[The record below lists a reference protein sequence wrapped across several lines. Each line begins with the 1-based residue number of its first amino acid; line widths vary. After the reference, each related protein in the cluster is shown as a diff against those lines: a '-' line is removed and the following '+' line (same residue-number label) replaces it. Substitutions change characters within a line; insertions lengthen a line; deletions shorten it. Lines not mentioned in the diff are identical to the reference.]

1 MFWAELF
8 LSNSQILAT
17 SISQCDYIR
26 DIALKNN
33 YIKNYMDEI
42 NLGWP
47 LLLKNKESRT
57 MIYFRY
63 TEKRPFENT
72 MRNW

>member
-26 DIALKNN
+26 DTALKNN
-33 YIKNYMDEI
+33 YIKNYMDEV
-42 NLGWP
+42 NLG
-47 LLLKNKESRT
+47 
-57 MIYFRY
+57 
-63 TEKRPFENT
+63 
-72 MRNW
+72 